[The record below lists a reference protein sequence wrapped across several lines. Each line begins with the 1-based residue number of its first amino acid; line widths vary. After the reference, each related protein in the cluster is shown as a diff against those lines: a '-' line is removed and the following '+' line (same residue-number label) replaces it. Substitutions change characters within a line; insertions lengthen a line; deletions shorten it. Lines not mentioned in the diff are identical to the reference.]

1 LALPNGP
8 DPVAVD
14 PNRPKQPYD
23 QLLEVMLNDIHDYW
37 ATTFPKV
44 YGHPYMELQ
53 GGIHAAYPGATG
65 VPGCGTA
72 QTTYDDIKGNAFY
85 CPEGDFFAFDDA
97 TLFPQ
102 IYDKFGPF
110 PLGLVAAHEWGHAI
124 QARAGVT
131 NQPSIVL
138 EQQADCFA
146 GSWLA
151 HLVRGESPYL
161 RPTDSDLRAAFAGM
175 LTFRDQPGVTSAQ
188 SQAHG
193 SGFDRIG
200 AFQDG
205 FTNGAAQCA
214 TYPTNPP
221 PVIELPFSRAELQ
234 TRGNEPYAQVL
245 TDVPADLDR
254 YWNQA
259 VAAKGKTYTPNAGQ
273 LVPLSA
279 TGPHPTCGGQ
289 PVPANSVMFCPADG
303 KIYYDNDFLSG
314 PVYQIGDFAV
324 GLLLAN
330 AWSDAVQ
337 TQLGVTLT
345 GKDRS
350 LQGDCMTGSWGG
362 SLVPKANSQQQF
374 TISAGDL
381 DEGLAAFLR
390 YGTGAP
396 DQTGTVFERTA
407 SFRKGLLQDLDACGL
422 P

>member
-1 LALPNGP
+1 
-8 DPVAVD
+8 V
-14 PNRPKQPYD
+14 
-23 QLLEVMLNDIHDYW
+23 
-37 ATTFPKV
+37 
-44 YGHPYMELQ
+44 
-53 GGIHAAYPGATG
+53 YPGVTG

-85 CPEGDFFAFDDA
+85 CPDGDFFAFDD
-97 TLFPQ
+97 TMLFPQ
-102 IYDKFGPF
+102 IYAKFGPYT
-110 PLGLVAAHEWGHAI
+110 LGMIAAHEWGHAI

-131 NQPSIVL
+131 DQPSIVL

-151 HLVRGESPYL
+151 HLAGNESPYL
-161 RPTDSDLRAAFAGM
+161 HPTDADLRAAFAGM
-175 LTFRDQPGVTSAQ
+175 LTFRDQPGTTAAAP
-188 SQAHG
+188 QAHG
-193 SGFDRIG
+193 SGFDRVG
-200 AFQDG
+200 AFEDG
-205 FTNGAAQCA
+205 FTNGATKCA

-221 PVIELPFSRAELQ
+221 PVIELPFNEADLQ

-254 YWNQA
+254 YWSQA
-259 VAAKGKTYTPNAGQ
+259 VAAMGKSYKPLAGQ
-273 LVPLSA
+273 LTAFKSG
-279 TGPHPTCGGQ
+279 GPYASCGGH
-289 PVPANSVMFCPADG
+289 PIPANSVMFCPADG

-337 TQLGVTLT
+337 TQLAVTTT

-350 LQGDCMTGSWGG
+350 LQGDCMTGSWAGH
-362 SLVPKANSQQQF
+362 LVPTTNTQQQF
-374 TISAGDL
+374 TLSAGDL

-396 DQTGTVFERTA
+396 DQTGTVLERTA
-407 SFRKGLLQDLDACGL
+407 SFRKGLLQGLNSCGL